1 MVIANGTKFN
11 DILNGSIGDD
21 ILDGKAGNDRIRAYS
36 SAAGYNRQY
45 DELTG
50 GAGADTFVLTDEH
63 GSVGYTNDDYL
74 TTSGSTLNP
83 TLHSTGFALIK
94 DFQPAL
100 VGAKKDTIELD
111 GFAQHYKLM
120 NVWWGQKFGKA
131 DNAKCQDVA
140 LVYVGAEQD
149 KQDVVA
155 VLQDLSPQLI
165 QNLKSGTGDFL
176 SNNPNVFKFLG

>member
-1 MVIANGTKFN
+1 MVTRNGTKGN

-21 ILDGKAGNDRIRAYS
+21 ILDGKAGNDRIRGYS
-36 SAAGYNRQY
+36 SAAGYTRQY

-50 GAGADTFVLTDEH
+50 GAGADTFVLTDER

-74 TTSGSTLNP
+74 TASGSP
-83 TLHSTGFALIK
+83 TPSTGFALIK

-100 VGAKKDTIELD
+100 IGSKKDTIELD
-111 GFAQHYKLM
+111 GFAQHYKLT
-120 NVWWGQKFGKA
+120 NVWWEQDFGKA
-131 DNAKCQDVA
+131 DNAKFKDVA

-165 QNLKSGTGDFL
+165 RNLTSGTSGFL
-176 SNNPNVFKFLG
+176 SNNSNVFTFLG